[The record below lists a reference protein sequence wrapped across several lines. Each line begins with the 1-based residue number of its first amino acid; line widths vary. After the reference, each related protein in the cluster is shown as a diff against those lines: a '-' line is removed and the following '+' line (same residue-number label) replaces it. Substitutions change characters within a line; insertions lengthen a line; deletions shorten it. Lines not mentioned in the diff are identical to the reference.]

1 MEKCVV
7 FMDKNIPKEFCK
19 VMNEIQLCNSTLPIW
34 CGGGHL
40 TTPEDF
46 FHADRLLPFHVL
58 IYVKNGCIYVTEEET
73 DYAVHPGELLFLKA
87 GLHHFGRHAIPKG
100 TEWYYV
106 HFYMDGD
113 METEAPYE
121 EKSEQDRLFLY
132 RLSIPKYVQGLAGS
146 DTERRIIESVNFANS
161 REPGR
166 QWFTNERLFRL
177 LSHIAM
183 RQNAVEPRLTDRV
196 AEYLSEHYR
205 EEICFSELA
214 ASFYIS
220 YQRLAALFAAEK
232 GVSMGEY
239 VKRLRLEEAAGL
251 LCGTLISIGEIAAKV
266 GYQDALYFSKQFSR
280 HFGMSPREYRMKPR
294 EY

>member
-1 MEKCVV
+1 MEISAV
-7 FMDKNIPKEFCK
+7 FMDKNNVKGIFKS
-19 VMNEIQLCNSTLPIW
+19 MNEITICNSALPVW

-40 TTPEDF
+40 TTPEEF
-46 FHADRLLPFHVL
+46 VHADRVLPFHVL

-73 DYAVHPGELLFLKA
+73 DYAVEHGELLFLKA
-87 GLHHFGRHAIPKG
+87 GLHHFGKHYIPKG
-100 TEWYYV
+100 TEWYYM

-113 METEAPYE
+113 AKAAAPYE
-121 EKSEQDRLFLY
+121 ERFEQDRLLLY

-146 DTERRIIESVNFANS
+146 DTERRIIESVDFANS
-161 REPGR
+161 REAGR

-183 RQNAVEPRLTDRV
+183 RQNSVEPRLTDRV

-205 EEICFSELA
+205 EKICFSELA

-220 YQRLAALFAAEK
+220 YQRLAALFTAEK

-251 LCGTLISIGEIAAKV
+251 LCGTLISIVEIAAKV

-280 HFGMSPREYRMKPR
+280 HFGLSPREYRMKPR